1 MAHELKLDEAHLVK
15 QVVAIVMVS
24 MQDKLEKFTCD
35 SEMNSFELTRLKAR
49 LFVTIER
56 EVAQAPKK
64 CI

>member
-35 SEMNSFELTRLKAR
+35 SEMNSFELT
-49 LFVTIER
+49 
-56 EVAQAPKK
+56 
-64 CI
+64 